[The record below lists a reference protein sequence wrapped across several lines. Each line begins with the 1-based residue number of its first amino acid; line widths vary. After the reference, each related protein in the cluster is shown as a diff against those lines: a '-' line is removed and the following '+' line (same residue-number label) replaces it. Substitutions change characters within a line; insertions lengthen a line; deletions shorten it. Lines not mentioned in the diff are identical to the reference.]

1 MSAHATQRSTRA
13 TKRTPAK
20 KRLSVVDAEKQS
32 RRRLPWLLIISIVCV
47 FTVIFGVLLARVVLV
62 KTSFKLQNLQN
73 NLAEAEELHEEL
85 LLEAAKMESPARI
98 ERMARAIGMVDPL
111 EVNYIV
117 ADVRQRTQNRFAYG
131 SLPQSVPADTSVA
144 AIAEDSP

>member
-1 MSAHATQRSTRA
+1 VTATSVQRTARKA
-13 TKRTPAK
+13 PAK
-20 KRLSVVDAEKQS
+20 KRLSVVAAQKNKE

-62 KTSFKLQNLQN
+62 KTSFKLQKLQGE
-73 NLAEAEELHEEL
+73 LTQAEELHEEL

-98 ERMARAIGMVDPL
+98 ERMARSIGMVDPL
-111 EVNYIV
+111 AVNYIV
-117 ADVRQRTQNRFAYG
+117 ADVPQRAQKRFAYG
-131 SLPQSVPADTSVA
+131 TLPDTVPSDSTVA